1 MSRVIVDRIERLQ
14 AQVAALHDL
23 FRSLEAEITVLKQQH
38 TEPRRGPGRPP
49 KYHAETDRQPDHH
62 RG

>member
-23 FRSLEAEITVLKQQH
+23 FRSLEAEITVL
-38 TEPRRGPGRPP
+38 
-49 KYHAETDRQPDHH
+49 
-62 RG
+62 